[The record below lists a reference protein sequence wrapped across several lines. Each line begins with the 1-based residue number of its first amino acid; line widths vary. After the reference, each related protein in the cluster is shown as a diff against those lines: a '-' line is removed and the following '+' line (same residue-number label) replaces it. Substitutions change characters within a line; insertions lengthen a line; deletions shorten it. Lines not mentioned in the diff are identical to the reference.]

1 MLTSV
6 EALTLPPRKASAP
19 SSIEV
24 ETPEYGRRASGA
36 PVLHSPLSPLSPES
50 PTYPDGILTSLWF
63 SKHQQLLPSAI
74 VSFFNFTMDL
84 GSSTLQDNKLKTEI
98 NALRTSITSSSY
110 KFRLVVVLVA
120 EGEGSEML
128 TNERLGNIRRGT
140 NMDPR
145 SVFLLPYDQSPMEI
159 SAFVGT
165 VLASLQPTCIDYY
178 RELSKHARRK
188 RNRGAIPPPTVA
200 PTTGTSQTLS
210 VHGWNVRYEMKLGY
224 FAEFR
229 QEMDQAGRNYEAAY
243 EMLVDGEVFEGI
255 SSWSPR
261 FNEARML
268 ADILAVRILRCLL
281 WTGQTTSAAQSWA
294 NHRYRMLEL
303 IDRKGKGTGT
313 YGWQAWEARWSSVM
327 AELIERVDVP
337 IFHVPE
343 APKANPSNPEAF
355 EVPDIYAIPEKSF
368 ANEDRLPPWDLLH
381 HEGYWY
387 RRSAHRTRARRRL
400 ASTMPIEDRNEP
412 GQSPASTIA
421 SRAHQYD
428 TYLCPEP
435 HLEYGLKQ
443 HFDHSALLI
452 ETLGKAAV
460 HFSQRQQTRAVERA
474 GFEVAGEFMKQG
486 NWERAWTLLKPLWQN
501 LSWRKTGWWNLVEEV
516 SWAVRACA
524 RNLSDGETLVAVE
537 WELHSNCMRG
547 LLRCLQTCLP
557 IVVLSPGT
565 VRHDFA
571 KCLDGLS
578 IEEHPHAIVD
588 FETLAPCCECT
599 RLVF

>member
-1 MLTSV
+1 M
-6 EALTLPPRKASAP
+6 
-19 SSIEV
+19 
-24 ETPEYGRRASGA
+24 TP
-36 PVLHSPLSPLSPES
+36 
-50 PTYPDGILTSLWF
+50 LWF

-74 VSFFNFTMDL
+74 VSFFSFTMDL

-120 EGEGSEML
+120 DGDGSDML
-128 TNERLGNIRRGT
+128 TNDRLGNIRRGT
-140 NMDPR
+140 NLDPR
-145 SVFLLPYDQSPMEI
+145 SLFLLPYDQTSMEVG
-159 SAFVGT
+159 AFVGT
-165 VLASLQPTCIDYY
+165 VLASLQPTCLDYY

-188 RNRGAIPPPTVA
+188 RNRNAIPPPTVA
-200 PTTGTSQTLS
+200 PTTGTSQTLGMQ
-210 VHGWNVRYEMKLGY
+210 GWNVRYELKMGY

-243 EMLVDGEVFEGI
+243 ELLVDGEVFEGI

-268 ADILAVRILRCLL
+268 ADVLAVRILRCLL

-294 NHRYRMLEL
+294 IHRYRMLEL
-303 IDRKGKGTGT
+303 VDRKGKGSSN

-327 AELIERVDVP
+327 AQLIERVDVP

-343 APKANPSNPEAF
+343 APKANSANPEAF

-387 RRSAHRTRARRRL
+387 RRAAHRTRARRRL
-400 ASTMPIEDRNEP
+400 AKAMPIEDRAEP

-421 SRAHQYD
+421 SRTYQYD

-435 HLEYGLKQ
+435 HQEFGLKER
-443 HFDHSALLI
+443 FNYSALLI
-452 ETLGKAAV
+452 ETLWKAAE
-460 HFSQRQQTRAVERA
+460 HFSQRQQTHAVERA
-474 GFEVAGEFMKQG
+474 AFEVAGEHLRSE
-486 NWERAWTLLKPLWQN
+486 NWNQAWTLLKPLWQN
-501 LSWRKTGWWNLVEEV
+501 LSWRKTGWWDLVEEV

-524 RNLSDGETLVAVE
+524 IALTDGETLVAVE
-537 WELHSNCMRG
+537 WELHSDCTLCVSCCFT
-547 LLRCLQTCLP
+547 LLM
-557 IVVLSPGT
+557 I
-565 VRHDFA
+565 
-571 KCLDGLS
+571 LS
-578 IEEHPHAIVD
+578 IFARQGEA
-588 FETLAPCCECT
+588 
-599 RLVF
+599 RLRPVP